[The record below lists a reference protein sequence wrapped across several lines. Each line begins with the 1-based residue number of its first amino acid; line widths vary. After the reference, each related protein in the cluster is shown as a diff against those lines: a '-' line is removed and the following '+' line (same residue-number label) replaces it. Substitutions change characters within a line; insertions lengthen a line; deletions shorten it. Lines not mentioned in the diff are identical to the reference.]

1 MDELDDMATT
11 TTFRRWSDDLTPDLV
26 SRVADCCPVKDYASC
41 RAVCR
46 AWRSALPSLA
56 SRPLAPVAAAAAAD
70 VAVSLGVCSQNARRW
85 SRLVGLHQPSGLDAE
100 TCRCVGGTRDGWLAL
115 VGTAAGKPTS
125 GAVLLFNPLTGAEIP
140 LHASLYD
147 PECERAPKVVFSP
160 SPTARDFA
168 AVSMCRPNRLAVQR
182 ATEGYSSSLVVD
194 TEALMDGAALADIAY
209 SEEGKAKVVY
219 CLTTHGAVHVLHLDR
234 RRRRRGRLRA
244 VEVEPLVAGAG
255 AGAAAFSTPYDTIAR
270 HTDAKSVVLCGGV
283 LYQVWRRPGGA
294 GSAVAPAGMLDQRL
308 LRVSESEVFVLRY
321 DPGAR
326 GPRWVEAKDLG
337 GHAVFLGANDAAVRV
352 VVDSSELVGDCLY
365 YWDNTA
371 APEGGYEAFVFN
383 VASRGSA
390 RRLPV
395 AGGVS
400 SPLWYF
406 LPAWEK
412 TNLKKPVQYDDSLPV
427 QYDDEPDIGA

>member
-1 MDELDDMATT
+1 MDELDDMA

-56 SRPLAPVAAAAAAD
+56 SRPLAPVAAADAG

-100 TCRCVGGTRDGWLAL
+100 TCCCVGGTRDGWLAL
-115 VGTAAGKPTS
+115 VGAAAGKPAS

-194 TEALMDGAALADIAY
+194 IEALMDGAVVADIAY

-219 CLTTHGAVHVLHLDR
+219 CLTTHGAVH
-234 RRRRRGRLRA
+234 
-244 VEVEPLVAGAG
+244 
-255 AGAAAFSTPYDTIAR
+255 
-270 HTDAKSVVLCGGV
+270 
-283 LYQVWRRPGGA
+283 
-294 GSAVAPAGMLDQRL
+294 RL

-326 GPRWVEAKDLG
+326 GPLWVEVKDLG